1 MQCLVPFY
9 NCLLVRS
16 TKSISVKCGYVR
28 VMKCVIKETVRWHC
42 RTHSVFA
49 KLLGNF
55 LTVSAQSIIFVCLF
69 LFFVLFWFVYLVVF
83 FIFKGKIFSILLP
96 AKCWQ
101 LKQLHT
107 DTLNSVKLKKKMCQ
121 GSVTVELSPILLQ
134 MTQLK
139 TLQL

>member
-69 LFFVLFWFVYLVVF
+69 LFFVLVWFVYLVVF

-96 AKCWQ
+96 AKCW
-101 LKQLHT
+101 
-107 DTLNSVKLKKKMCQ
+107 
-121 GSVTVELSPILLQ
+121 
-134 MTQLK
+134 
-139 TLQL
+139 